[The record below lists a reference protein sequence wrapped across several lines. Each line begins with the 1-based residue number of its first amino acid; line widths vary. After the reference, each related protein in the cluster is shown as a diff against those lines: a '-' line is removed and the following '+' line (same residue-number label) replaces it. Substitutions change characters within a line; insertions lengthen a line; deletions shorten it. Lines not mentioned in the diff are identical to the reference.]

1 MWQRIQSTIYIGH
14 VKFFRIRLLTLNS
27 EEIEGLVEGM
37 EKETKSIRNDS
48 LKMAWYMRGG
58 LSYTEAMHLSM
69 EERSII
75 NDIIKENLETTKKSR
90 LPFF

>member
-1 MWQRIQSTIYIGH
+1 MGSDQIA
-14 VKFFRIRLLTLNS
+14 
-27 EEIEGLVEGM
+27 ELVDSM
-37 EKETKSIRNDS
+37 EKEIKDIKNDS
-48 LKMAWYMRGG
+48 LKLSWYMRGG
-58 LSYTEAMHLSM
+58 LSYTEAMNLSM

>member
-1 MWQRIQSTIYIGH
+1 MD
-14 VKFFRIRLLTLNS
+14 S
-27 EEIEGLVEGM
+27 EGIESLVDGM

-48 LKMAWYMRGG
+48 LRMAWYMRGG

-75 NDIIKENLETTKKSR
+75 NDIIKENLETTKKSKM
-90 LPFF
+90 PFF